1 MMKEIVLKDFFE
13 ATKEQAVNEVL
24 ESEMLSELISN
35 TAGMVIS
42 EGAAELIGNILGAV
56 VPGVN
61 SIRLNYKQLRFEKKV
76 IKALSHMITHIEHLE
91 ANLCSLTEEMHE
103 KFRGLYV
110 EWLLDNLNDER
121 QEQKV
126 HYHVNGFINM
136 MNNDANDNL
145 MIMFFDTIN
154 QLTQL
159 DIDVLKLYSLD
170 SHEKIY
176 KLCER
181 YNLKAEQVEVIKE
194 KLTRLGLLR
203 SKNDVQR
210 DGNIDAI
217 AEYLIK
223 VDKEA
228 KKTKPQKIN
237 LPNIKKCSRS
247 ESYSI
252 TALGR
257 DFLKIIS
264 SGTVEETAV

>member
-1 MMKEIVLKDFFE
+1 MNEVILRDILEV
-13 ATKEQAVNEVL
+13 TKEEAVTEIL
-24 ESEMLSELISN
+24 ESDVLSELISS

-42 EGAAELIGNILGAV
+42 EGAAELIGNIFGAV

-61 SIRLNYKQLRFEKKV
+61 SIRLNYKQLSFEKKV
-76 IKALSHMITHIEHLE
+76 IRALNYMLKHIKRLE
-91 ANLCSLTEEMHE
+91 ENFCSLTEEMQE

-110 EWLLDNLNDER
+110 EWLLDNLDNER

-126 HYHVNGFINM
+126 LYHVDGFINM
-136 MNNDANDNL
+136 MNNEANDNL

-170 SHEKIY
+170 SHENIY
-176 KLCER
+176 GLSER
-181 YNLKAEQVEVIKE
+181 YNLKPEQVEVIKE
-194 KLTRLGLLR
+194 KLTRLGLLL

-210 DGNIDAI
+210 DDNIDAI

-223 VDKEA
+223 IDKEDR
-228 KKTKPQKIN
+228 KTKPQKVK
-237 LPNIKKCSRS
+237 LPGIKKCRRS

-252 TALGR
+252 TVLGR

-264 SGTVEETAV
+264 NGAVEETAV